1 MRGHFSFLLSASLL
15 LSATASTGQTL
26 SCSSVSPEVREYV
39 KQRGACRDTK
49 PPAPRAKAS
58 PRAETSPRPAASPRN
73 DAKASDTP
81 VSAPQKL
88 AVPKLV
94 GRSYADAVRELK
106 QFSIEAV
113 DTASAKPAGT
123 VLAQEPAPGALAAPG
138 TIISLQV
145 SDGSPVKPASTAAIA
160 PVTAAAAPAPP
171 SNLASASPPAPSPIQ
186 EAATPPAAR
195 GQSSTLITANGAL
208 IFVIGVSLG
217 LLFGAL
223 WMRQWLLHPKPA
235 ATVIGFAPKL
245 SSQPHPVV
253 QPWVDPPL
261 QGRTLAEQPLED
273 GESVD
278 QPSETRES
286 VEQPSEDG
294 ESVEQPL
301 QVRESVDQ
309 QPQAAESVD
318 QQPLSEQPAEVA
330 AENNLEADATPEIR
344 FAAWLVP
351 VETTIEMIARAD
363 ELSSETSSDHYA

>member
-1 MRGHFSFLLSASLL
+1 
-15 LSATASTGQTL
+15 
-26 SCSSVSPEVREYV
+26 
-39 KQRGACRDTK
+39 
-49 PPAPRAKAS
+49 
-58 PRAETSPRPAASPRN
+58 
-73 DAKASDTP
+73 
-81 VSAPQKL
+81 
-88 AVPKLV
+88 VPKLV

-171 SNLASASPPAPSPIQ
+171 SNLASASPPAPSPVQ
-186 EAATPPAAR
+186 QAGTPPAAR
-195 GQSSTLITANGAL
+195 GQASTLITANGAL

-253 QPWVDPPL
+253 QPWVEPPL

-318 QQPLSEQPAEVA
+318 QQPQAGESVDQQPLSEQPAEVA
-330 AENNLEADATPEIR
+330 AGSNLGADATPEIR

-351 VETTIEMIARAD
+351 VETTIEMVARAD